1 MLYWKNRSVSKSV
14 MSAKFATVIGLA
26 IEQYII
32 GSE

>member
-1 MLYWKNRSVSKSV
+1 MLYWRNRSVSKSV
-14 MSAKFATVIGLA
+14 TGAKFAAVIGLA